1 MAEEYLKYINE
12 IVTTS
17 DNKQYTITKFISE
30 GGNGYVFEATND
42 KNDIF
47 VLKVL
52 HTTNSTKIE
61 NFKKEIKLQKSINS
75 KYIVKCIDNGEQRFG
90 NQRKSRPFYIMK
102 KYDLTL
108 EDLINQNAISP
119 LNAFEYSIQLCEA
132 LKVLHKHVEPIIHRD
147 LKPENILY
155 DRKNDRVLICDFGL
169 AHIEMNQKTINEG
182 FVGNI
187 DYHAPEQKIR
197 GEAIVGT
204 YTDIYSLGLI
214 INVLFTKEIAQGENY
229 KKIWEVAPYFSF
241 MDSIVERM
249 IKHDFN
255 IREKDINA
263 VLIDL
268 EKHDMEYE
276 VESSFFNVMFKDKGL
291 TSQSLSELINLFSLL
306 KYSIKNKMNWDE
318 INLNYFCDYHFSCDE
333 TLKNSILI
341 TRYYER
347 IKEKFEYEGN
357 AYNGSNI
364 PYNSIDITIEE
375 NKNNFIDFANMIDS
389 LLTYD
394 ELKNTKNRIK
404 KYYLS
409 LSDYHAKEIIENFK
423 KIDEE
428 VVYHCIDA
436 PILCIAQYISQCFSI
451 FNKMNYEITSSVRF
465 DKYEKTDV
473 IDKRQFYYDKNK
485 KLKDLAAYIT
495 SKIAGM
501 TYSIRDGKIEI
512 SFENMNQEEEFEQF
526 ITNLADSV
534 NDGDVRKDDLFDI
547 IQEDNSVGF
556 KKLYTLDKADASSVL
571 ALLEKCN

>member
-1 MAEEYLKYINE
+1 MDEEYLKYLNE
-12 IVTTS
+12 TVTTS
-17 DNKQYTITKFISE
+17 DNKQYIITKFISE

-61 NFKKEIKLQKSINS
+61 NFKKEIDLQKSINS
-75 KYIVKCIDNGEQRFG
+75 KYIVKCIDNGEQCFG
-90 NQRKSRPFYIMK
+90 NQRKPRPFYIMK
-102 KYDLTL
+102 KYDSTL

-119 LNAFEYSIQLCEA
+119 LNAFKYSIQLCEA
-132 LKVLHKHVEPIIHRD
+132 IKVLHKHAEPIIHRD

-197 GEAIVGT
+197 GKAKVGT

-214 INVLFTKEIAQGENY
+214 INVLFTTEIAQGENY

-241 MDSIVERM
+241 MDRIVEGM

-276 VESSFFNVMFKDKGL
+276 VESSFFKLKFKDKGL
-291 TSQSLSELINLFSLL
+291 TSQGLSELINLFSLL

-318 INLNYFCDYHFSCDE
+318 INLNYFCDYHFSCDDI
-333 TLKNSILI
+333 LKNSILI
-341 TRYYER
+341 TRYHER

-364 PYNSIDITIEE
+364 PYNPIDLTIEE
-375 NKNNFIDFANMIDS
+375 NKNNFVDFANRIDS

-394 ELKNTKNRIK
+394 ELKNTKNSIK

-409 LSDYHAKEIIENFK
+409 LSDYHVKEIIDNFK
-423 KIDEE
+423 EIDEE

-436 PILCIAQYISQCFSI
+436 PILSVAQYISQYFSI
-451 FNKMNYEITSSVRF
+451 FNKMNYEITSFVRF
-465 DKYEKTDV
+465 DKYEKTVV

-485 KLKDLAAYIT
+485 KLKDLAAFIK
-495 SKIAGM
+495 SKIIGM
-501 TYSIRDGKIEI
+501 TYSIKDDKIEI
-512 SFENMNQEEEFEQF
+512 SFENMNQEEEFEHF
-526 ITNLADSV
+526 ITDLANSFNV
-534 NDGDVRKDDLFDI
+534 GDVRKDDLLDI
-547 IQEDNSVGF
+547 IQEDNFVGL
-556 KKLYTLDKADASSVL
+556 KKLYTFDKADASSVL
-571 ALLEKCN
+571 DLLE